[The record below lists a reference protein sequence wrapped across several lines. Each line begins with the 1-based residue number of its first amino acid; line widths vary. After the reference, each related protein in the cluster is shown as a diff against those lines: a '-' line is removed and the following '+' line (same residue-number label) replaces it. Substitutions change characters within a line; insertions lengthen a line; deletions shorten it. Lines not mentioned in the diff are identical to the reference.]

1 MGFVVVFE
9 RWVSGKKS
17 SKSRVMNDDDIWEG
31 DRLRFFP
38 SLKLASS
45 TCLEF
50 PLIYDILFR
59 RKIISV
65 IQISKCIKV

>member
-31 DRLRFFP
+31 DRLGFFP
-38 SLKLASS
+38 H
-45 TCLEF
+45 
-50 PLIYDILFR
+50 
-59 RKIISV
+59 
-65 IQISKCIKV
+65 